1 MTKSYRTRV
10 YELALANHGVVTT
23 TMATANNI
31 PAVELRKL
39 ASRGAITRVA
49 QGVYRSPF
57 HPADTVSKFREALE
71 IAGPGSFLVGESVLA
86 LLEMAGFTEFP
97 IKVGAT
103 MRVRKALPEGLK
115 ITRFGSQ
122 PELEEIRGLPCESVT
137 SVLRQQRERLTPGS
151 YAALAMQLRRFDK
164 DLQL

>member
-10 YELALANHGVVTT
+10 YELALTNNGVVTT
-23 TMATANNI
+23 TMAIANNI

-57 HPADTVSKFREALE
+57 HPADTVSKFQEALE
-71 IAGPGSFLVGESVLA
+71 IAGPGSFLIGESVLA
-86 LLEMAGFTEFP
+86 LLEIPGFTDSTV
-97 IKVGAT
+97 KVGTT
-103 MRVRKALPEGLK
+103 MRVRKTLPEGLE
-115 ITRFGSQ
+115 IRFFGSQ

-137 SVLRQQRERLTPGS
+137 AVFRQQRGLLTPES
-151 YAALAMQLRRFDK
+151 YAALGMQLRRLGK
-164 DLQL
+164 DLPF

>member
-10 YELALANHGVVTT
+10 YELALSNNGVVTT
-23 TMATANNI
+23 TKAMANNI

-57 HPADTVSKFREALE
+57 HPADTLSKFQEALE
-71 IAGPGSFLVGESVLA
+71 IAGPGSFLIGESVLA
-86 LLEMAGFTEFP
+86 LLDMDGFTEFP
-97 IKVGAT
+97 IKVGTT
-103 MRVRKALPEGLK
+103 MRVRKTLPEGLE

-122 PELEEIRGLPCESVT
+122 PELEDIRGLPCELVASVFR
-137 SVLRQQRERLTPGS
+137 RQRGFLTPES
-151 YAALAMQLRRFDK
+151 YAALGMQLRRFDK
-164 DLQL
+164 DIHL